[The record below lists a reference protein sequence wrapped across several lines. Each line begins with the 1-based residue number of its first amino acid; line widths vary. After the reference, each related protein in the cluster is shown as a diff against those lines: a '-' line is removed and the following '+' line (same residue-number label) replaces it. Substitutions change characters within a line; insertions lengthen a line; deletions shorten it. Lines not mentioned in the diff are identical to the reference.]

1 MTTLEA
7 HFMYTKASEWPPHIM
22 GQTPTAYECDGK
34 EGFITFNGSYYVE
47 NHPPP
52 YPEDEALPV
61 YERPRRYTEY
71 LPKTHFLTVNIRE
84 TEPYRVDVSGN
95 RTTHHYKELEQKLY
109 MVEVYKKVVHKC
121 TDQYGP
127 VDLDG
132 DGELTQVCFTPTN
145 LQTVYFRVLEVIQSS
160 KHLKEAIE
168 RESDE

>member
-84 TEPYRVDVSGN
+84 TEPYRVDVSG
-95 RTTHHYKELEQKLY
+95 QG
-109 MVEVYKKVVHKC
+109 V
-121 TDQYGP
+121 QG
-127 VDLDG
+127 
-132 DGELTQVCFTPTN
+132 QVN
-145 LQTVYFRVLEVIQSS
+145 
-160 KHLKEAIE
+160 HLMRLPRSLAGRI
-168 RESDE
+168 RLP